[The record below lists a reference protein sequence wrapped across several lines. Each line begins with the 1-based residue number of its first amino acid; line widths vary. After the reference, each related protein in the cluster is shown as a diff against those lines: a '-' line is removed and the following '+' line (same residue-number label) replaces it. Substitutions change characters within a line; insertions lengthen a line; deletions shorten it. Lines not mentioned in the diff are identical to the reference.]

1 MVEGIG
7 YTDNTTSVYGQ
18 DKSVLGKDDF
28 MKLMIEQLKN
38 QDPLNPTESQE
49 FAAQLAQFSSL
60 EQLSNLNSYMKES
73 IDANYLLTQSINN
86 TLTANLIGKDVK
98 FEGNKLTNTGKNIA
112 NFGYTLPANAEEVTV
127 NIYNSAGQLVKTME
141 NQPSTQGDHKLSWD
155 FTDNNGEKLPD
166 GDYKVEVVAETE
178 DETTMS
184 ASIFQYG
191 SISGIR
197 FTEDGTKILIDGIE
211 YLLSDILEIISPTN
225 SIDTLTKGGLKDV
238 GN

>member
-1 MVEGIG
+1 MIEGVG
-7 YTDNTTSVYGQ
+7 YLNNNSAVYGE
-18 DKSVLGKDDF
+18 DNSVMGKDDF

-49 FAAQLAQFSSL
+49 FAAQLAQFTSL

-98 FEGNKLTNTGKNIA
+98 FEGNKLTNTGSNTA
-112 NFGYTLPANAEEVTV
+112 NFGYTLPANANDVTV
-127 NIYNSAGQLVKTME
+127 NIYNSAGKLVKTME
-141 NQPSTQGDHKLSWD
+141 HQPSTQGDHKLSWD
-155 FTDNNGEKLPD
+155 FTDNNGEKLSD
-166 GDYKVEVVAETE
+166 GDYKVEVVVETE
-178 DETTMS
+178 DESTMN

-197 FTEDGTKILIDGIE
+197 FTENGTKILIDGVE
-211 YLLSDILEIISPTN
+211 YLLSDVLEIINPTTTETT
-225 SIDTLTKGGLKDV
+225 DKEGTGDV
-238 GN
+238 